1 MLENKILEQCVKLVG
16 AREESLLTCKL
27 ARDNIFEAELALDD
41 TSKFLVLRVKSS
53 ANIGAHFTSDLATGP
68 NTNNVVALAVTYTT
82 EAVHVE
88 VLGVMTNTM
97 ITDHNPGLAS
107 RKPPK

>member
-41 TSKFLVLRVKSS
+41 TSKFLALR
-53 ANIGAHFTSDLATGP
+53 G
-68 NTNNVVALAVTYTT
+68 
-82 EAVHVE
+82 
-88 VLGVMTNTM
+88 
-97 ITDHNPGLAS
+97 
-107 RKPPK
+107 